1 MMNYR
6 YDLTLEETGILALE
20 DLDLL
25 AEYNIE
31 TLEQLLGATNG
42 LQNIEIFNEMDNKN
56 HKIDSLL
63 KLVPQIILEKYRRFE
78 DKKTRGLLLDGDE
91 EANLEDDNE
100 RE

>member
-1 MMNYR
+1 MNYR

>member
-1 MMNYR
+1 MNYR

-78 DKKTRGLLLDGDE
+78 DKKTRGLLLDGEE
-91 EANLEDDNE
+91 EADLEDDNE

>member
-78 DKKTRGLLLDGDE
+78 DKKTRGLLLDGE
-91 EANLEDDNE
+91 EAADLEDDNE